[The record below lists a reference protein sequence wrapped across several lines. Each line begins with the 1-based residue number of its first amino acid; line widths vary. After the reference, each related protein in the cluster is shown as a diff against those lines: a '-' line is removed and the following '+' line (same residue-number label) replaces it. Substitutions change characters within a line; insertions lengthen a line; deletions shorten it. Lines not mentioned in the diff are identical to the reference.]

1 MRMLVLLV
9 DQLIKYVTLSFLP
22 GKKPSSTRSIT
33 PRVFLPFKK
42 HRIITHLFYLSQF
55 SPHNRLTP
63 THQQVTT
70 AEDCC
75 LYFLGTWYQ
84 FYPVQAICVL
94 PGASTYYNDCLHKY
108 IPADVWELDTTCI
121 TGDGVG
127 LTSAT
132 TTISTLTERITLTA
146 RAY

>member
-1 MRMLVLLV
+1 LGLVFLKPLLTTNAI
-9 DQLIKYVTLSFLP
+9 QKPNFLP
-22 GKKPSSTRSIT
+22 ISFHSSN
-33 PRVFLPFKK
+33 PKFLYNK
-42 HRIITHLFYLSQF
+42 
-55 SPHNRLTP
+55 LTL

>member
-1 MRMLVLLV
+1 
-9 DQLIKYVTLSFLP
+9 LSSFPL
-22 GKKPSSTRSIT
+22 GKSFYSNPI
-33 PRVFLPFKK
+33 PPCVFLPFKNYQ
-42 HRIITHLFYLSQF
+42 IICTF
-55 SPHNRLTP
+55 SIFLNSLPTTKLTL
-63 THQQVTT
+63 TLHQQVTT

-94 PGASTYYNDCLHKY
+94 PGGSTYYNDCLHKY

>member
-1 MRMLVLLV
+1 MLLCFVFPLG
-9 DQLIKYVTLSFLP
+9 KSFC
-22 GKKPSSTRSIT
+22 SHSIP
-33 PRVFLPFKK
+33 PRIFLPFKK
-42 HRIITHLFYLSQF
+42 YQIITHLFYLPQF
-55 SPHNRLTP
+55 SPHNHLTL
-63 THQQVTT
+63 TLQQVTT

-84 FYPVQAICVL
+84 FYPAQAICVL
-94 PGASTYYNDCLHKY
+94 PGGSTYYNDCLHKY

-121 TGDGVG
+121 TGDGVR